1 MASPAHDVSPGRTRP
16 RCGDADP
23 MTVPESGQ
31 TDRLLR
37 WEQRTEAPLF
47 AASLLFLACYA
58 ARVLA
63 RGIDPLWR
71 ELALAVTLAT
81 WLAFAADYAVRLVL
95 SGQRLR
101 FVRTH
106 WLDTVVLV
114 LPLLRP
120 LRMVRVYT
128 AIQKRHDKPRLSL
141 HARVMSYAGLTSV
154 LLGVSGALTVYAFER
169 GAPGATIRTFG
180 DAVWW
185 TCSTLTTV
193 GYGDVA
199 PVTSWGRLVAA
210 GMMACGLAL
219 LGAVTGS
226 FSSWLIQVFAQEGE
240 DTGKPPWS

>member
-1 MASPAHDVSPGRTRP
+1 MDVPVSGRP
-16 RCGDADP
+16 
-23 MTVPESGQ
+23 
-31 TDRLLR
+31 DRLIR
-37 WEQRTEAPLF
+37 WEQRMEAPLF
-47 AASLLFLACYA
+47 VASLLFLACYA
-58 ARVLA
+58 VRVLA

-71 ELALAVTLAT
+71 DLALAVTLAT
-81 WLAFAADYAVRLVL
+81 WLVFAADYAVRLVL

-106 WLDTVVLV
+106 WLDTVVLA

-120 LRMVRVYT
+120 LRMVKVYT
-128 AIQKRHDKPRLSL
+128 AVQKRHDEPRLSL
-141 HARVMSYAGLTSV
+141 HARVMAYAGLTAV
-154 LLGVSGALTVYAFER
+154 LLGFSGALTVYSFER
-169 GAPGATIRTFG
+169 TAPGATIRTFG

-199 PVTSWGRLVAA
+199 PVTAWGRLVAA

-226 FSSWLIQVFAQEGE
+226 FSSWLLQVFAREGE
-240 DTGKPPWS
+240 DAGRPPGS